1 MTKRLIALVLAL
13 LPLSV
18 GAETLLGVVSERSA
32 PTLAAGAERF
42 HEQYPDHDV
51 ILRTTGQIA
60 DLERAELEALWQRAD
75 GVVMTAVFGEAV
87 VPRLTRLARQDGTDR
102 PILGMNSDRQITRA
116 SRLRGE
122 RPLADLDKDTLDELT
137 ANPGADEDPAEHRQ
151 ALAEQY
157 PKQAAWLQA
166 HAYWQ
171 GQGAGNAAGLLAF
184 LAQEVGADVSVPEP
198 DPRSPLRYYH
208 DGEVVAADA
217 LALDDDKPVV
227 TLLDHDTGDRIG
239 EKATLDALCEAV
251 RERDMQCVAALA
263 RWGKAS
269 VTAVETLD
277 ERLGQAPLAAVV
289 SLQGFVIGG
298 GEGREAATQALGAL
312 DVPVLQGM
320 RLTERTEA
328 EWRLSPDGIPAD
340 NVHYQLSMPEFQG
353 VSQPMVLAASEP
365 PRVHELTGIELAVTK
380 PIDEQITAMADRV
393 ANWSELQ
400 TKANSDKRI
409 AIVYYNHPP
418 GRHNIGA
425 DNLDVPASLIT
436 ILKDLKA
443 AGYKVGDIPEDSEA
457 MVALLQQ
464 RGVNLP
470 ENSGELAA
478 MSERVN
484 TMAPA
489 TYRNWFEA
497 LPDHV
502 RQSVNGGPLAGLIP
516 RLQRAQSLERGDTAE
531 SILKQTT
538 GDLHHLLESAEH
550 AAAGR
555 ALDLLDQLETAA
567 EESLTSGDWSRP
579 RELVSALRETGM
591 PGLDGWGEP
600 PGWVMTHDD
609 QLLVPGLQFGN
620 VYIGPQ
626 PPRGWGVREE
636 LLHANLAFPPP
647 HQYLAFY
654 HWLDSEF
661 GADAVMH
668 LGRHSTYEFLPGPRA
683 GLTTNDFP
691 SLISRGLPG
700 VYPYIVDGV
709 GEGLQAK
716 RRGLAVIVDHLTPP
730 LQTTPLYDE
739 LLELRQLV
747 ESFESANE
755 GSAARQRSMERL
767 RRKLDEADLAEEI
780 SAELAHEH
788 GDGETH
794 SHDHDHGGE
803 HDHHHDEGADEPG
816 EHSHEHTHGGV
827 SLDEVEPELLV
838 HEVGH
843 YLTELQEDFMPHG
856 LHIFAQDWDAEA
868 VAMMLDSMGDDVGE
882 EARTKL
888 EDSPAHEREAM
899 LAGLDGEFIPPGP
912 GNDPIRSPDVLP
924 TGRNFHGLNGNL
936 LPTKVGWDLGQRMA
950 DEARQEG
957 GRGNEAVVLWASDT
971 VRNEGAMVA
980 FGLDM
985 LGLKPVWNSRGIVE
999 GLKRQDL
1006 DEGRVRRDVVFTTSG
1021 LFRDLYGE
1029 LLVWLDRGTRLALQ
1043 ASAKTIRERHPALT
1057 VALNSAL
1064 GPAEELGEPG
1074 SEPLERN
1081 RVAAHW
1087 VEDARQA
1094 LSEGLTAE
1102 DAGERSVRRVYGDA
1116 PGSYGAGVNRMAERS
1131 GSWEER
1137 GELADTYLRRLGHA
1151 YGAEVDGEASR
1162 KGFKQSLQ
1170 RVERSYLGRA
1180 SNLYGLMDNND
1191 AFDYL
1196 GGLSLAVEELSGE
1209 APANRIVEHANP
1221 GKASVEP
1228 LETALLQELR
1238 GRYLNP
1244 EWIEGNMEHGYAGA
1258 RTMGSEFMEYLWGW
1272 QVTNPQVIDD
1282 WAWEEVKKVYIDDKH
1297 NLGLDE
1303 FLKEG
1308 NRAHVRTNM
1317 MAIMLVA
1324 AQKEFWDADKQTVE
1338 QLTKGFGQAV
1348 VKNGLPGSGHTAPEH
1363 PMLDWAKE
1371 RMPEEL
1377 RQSFSDVVAKARGE
1391 KAPGET
1397 TVTTVSEI
1405 EPESKANEHAQ
1416 QTEQQ
1421 TSEAPSKP
1429 SKAEHSQA
1437 KEGSEE
1443 QQQQAEQTKKQQS
1456 QDQQSSKS
1464 DKKAPEPP
1472 WSYYWLLAGLLAVL
1486 LGGGIWGGLRSHR

>member
-1 MTKRLIALVLAL
+1 MALAL
-13 LPLSV
+13 LPLTAS
-18 GAETLLGVVSERSA
+18 AETLLGVVSERSA

-42 HEQYPDHDV
+42 HEQYPDHEIV
-51 ILRTTGQIA
+51 LRTTGQIA
-60 DLERAELEALWQRAD
+60 EINKGELEALWQRAD
-75 GVVMTAVFGEAV
+75 AVLLTAVFGDAV
-87 VPRLTRLARQDGTDR
+87 VPRLTRLARQRPGDR
-102 PILGMNSDRQITRA
+102 VIIGLSSDRQITRA
-116 SRLRGE
+116 TRMNGE
-122 RPLADLDKDTLDELT
+122 RPLAKLDKDALDALT
-137 ANPGADEDPAEHRQ
+137 ENPDADADPDEHR
-151 ALAEQY
+151 ARLAEEH
-157 PKQAAWLQA
+157 PEQADWLQA
-166 HAYWQ
+166 RAYWQ
-171 GQGAGNAAGLLAF
+171 GQGADNAAGLLAF
-184 LAQEVGADVSVPEP
+184 LAREAGADVEVPEP
-198 DPRSPLRYYH
+198 EPRSPLRYYH
-208 DGEVVAADA
+208 DGAIVAADD
-217 LALDDDKPVV
+217 LDLDPSKPVV

-239 EKATLDALCEAV
+239 EKATLDALCEQV
-251 RERDMQCVAALA
+251 RERDMQCLAVLA

-277 ERLGQAPLAAVV
+277 ERLGKAPLAAVV

-298 GEGREAATQALGAL
+298 GDGREAATEALVKL

-320 RLTERTEA
+320 RLTKRTEA

-340 NVHYQLSMPEFQG
+340 SVHYRLSMPEFQG
-353 VSQPMVLAASEP
+353 VSQPMVLAASES
-365 PRVHELTGIELAVTK
+365 PRRHELTGIELAVTQ

-393 ANWSELQ
+393 GNWADLQ
-400 TKANSDKRI
+400 AKADEDKRI

-436 ILKDLKA
+436 ILENLKA
-443 AGYKVGDIPEDSEA
+443 AGYEVGEIPEDSEA
-457 MVALLQQ
+457 MVELLQQ

-470 ENSGELAA
+470 ENSDALAE
-478 MSERVN
+478 MHERIN
-484 TMAPA
+484 TMKPGTYKDWFSDLPA
-489 TYRNWFEA
+489 
-497 LPDHV
+497 HV
-502 RQSVNGGPLAGLIP
+502 RQGVNGGPLAALVP
-516 RLQRAQSLERGDTAE
+516 RLKRAIELDRAETAKT
-531 SILKQTT
+531 ILDQTT
-538 GDLHHLLESAEH
+538 GDLHHLLEEAEH
-550 AAAGR
+550 AAAAR

-567 EESLTSGDWSRP
+567 KKSLETGDWSRP
-579 RELVSALRETGM
+579 DKLVDALRETGV

-600 PGWVMTHDD
+600 PGWVMTHNNE
-609 QLLVPGLQFGN
+609 LLVPGLQFGN

-654 HWLDSEF
+654 HWLDRKF

-683 GLTTNDFP
+683 GLTVNDYP
-691 SLISRGLPG
+691 SLISRDLPG
-700 VYPYIVDGV
+700 IYPYIVDGV

-730 LQTTPLYDE
+730 LQTTPLYDQ
-739 LLELRQLV
+739 LLGLRQLV
-747 ESFESANE
+747 ESFESARE
-755 GSAARQRSMERL
+755 GSAARKRSVERL
-767 RRKLDEADLAEEI
+767 REKLAEADLK
-780 SAELAHEH
+780 SELAAEMAHH
-788 GDGETH
+788 GEEGEA
-794 SHDHDHGGE
+794 DHKEGE
-803 HDHHHDEGADEPG
+803 DKAGSEDTKEAQVDI
-816 EHSHEHTHGGV
+816 
-827 SLDEVEPELLV
+827 DAMDDELLV

-843 YLTELQEDFMPHG
+843 YLTDLQEDFMPHG
-856 LHIFAQDWDAEA
+856 LHVFGQDWDAEA
-868 VAMMLDSMGDDVGE
+868 VDMMLASMGDDAGA
-882 EARTKL
+882 EARAKL
-888 EDSPAHEREAM
+888 ERSPEHEREAL
-899 LAGLDGEFIPPGP
+899 LAGLDGDFIPPGP
-912 GNDPIRSPDVLP
+912 GNDPIRSPEVLP

-950 DEARQEG
+950 AEARQEG
-957 GRGNEAVVLWASDT
+957 GPGNEAVVLWASDT

-1006 DEGRVRRDVVFTTSG
+1006 GEGRVRRDVVFTTSG

-1043 ASAKTIRERHPALT
+1043 ASSETIRERHPALT

-1074 SEPLERN
+1074 SEPLDQN

-1087 VEDARQA
+1087 VEDTRQA
-1094 LSEGLTAE
+1094 LSEGLVPE
-1102 DAGERSVRRVYGDA
+1102 QAGERSVRRVYGDA
-1116 PGSYGAGVNRMAERS
+1116 PGSYGAGVNRLAERS

-1151 YGAEVDGEASR
+1151 YGAEIQGEASR
-1162 KGFKQSLQ
+1162 KGFKRSLK

-1221 GKASVEP
+1221 GNAGIEP

-1244 EWIEGNMEHGYAGA
+1244 EWIKGNMEHGYAGA

-1272 QVTNPQVIDD
+1272 QVTNPQIVDD
-1282 WAWEEVKKVYIDDKH
+1282 WAWEEVKKVYIDDAH
-1297 NLGLDE
+1297 DLGLDK
-1303 FLKEG
+1303 FLEKG
-1308 NRAHVRTNM
+1308 NNAHVKTNM
-1317 MAIMLVA
+1317 MAIMLVSV
-1324 AQKEFWDADKQTVE
+1324 QKGFWDADQQTVD
-1338 QLTKGFGQAV
+1338 QLTKQFGQAV
-1348 VKNGLPGSGHTAPEH
+1348 VENGLPGSGHTAPEH
-1363 PMLDWAKE
+1363 PMLDWAAD
-1371 RMPEEL
+1371 RMPDEL
-1377 RQSFSDVVAKARGE
+1377 AQRFSQRVAKARGE
-1391 KAPGET
+1391 TPAAEP

-1405 EPESKANEHAQ
+1405 EPASGEQSPSEQKQQQPDQPAESAQRDQQREKPTAETQNESDKRGE
-1416 QTEQQ
+1416 EQ
-1421 TSEAPSKP
+1421 EAS
-1429 SKAEHSQA
+1429 
-1437 KEGSEE
+1437 E
-1443 QQQQAEQTKKQQS
+1443 QQQ
-1456 QDQQSSKS
+1456 S
-1464 DKKAPEPP
+1464 DKDAPEPP
-1472 WSYYWLLAGLLAVL
+1472 WSPYWLLAALALMLV
-1486 LGGGIWGGLRSHR
+1486 GGGVWGSLRSRA

>member
-13 LPLSV
+13 LPLSA

-42 HEQYPDHDV
+42 HEQYPNHEL

-60 DLERAELEALWQRAD
+60 DLDRGELAALWERAD
-75 GVVMTAVFGEAV
+75 GVLMTAVFGDAV
-87 VPRLTRLARQDGTDR
+87 VPRLTRLARQRAGER
-102 PILGMNSDRQITRA
+102 VILGMNSDRQITRA
-116 SRLRGE
+116 TRLGGE
-122 RPLADLDKDTLDELT
+122 QPLAGMDKEALDELT
-137 ANPGADEDPAEHRQ
+137 ANPGADEDPAKHRQ
-151 ALAEQY
+151 KLAKQY
-157 PKQAAWLQA
+157 PDQAAWLQA
-166 HAYWQ
+166 RAYWQ
-171 GQGAGNAAGLLAF
+171 GQGAGNAASLLAF
-184 LAQEVGADVSVPEP
+184 LAREAGADVAVPEP
-198 DPRSPLRYYH
+198 EPRSPLRYYH
-208 DGEVVAADA
+208 DGEIVAADA
-217 LALDDDKPVV
+217 LELDPDVPVV

-239 EKATLDALCEAV
+239 EQATLDALCNAV
-251 RERDMQCVAALA
+251 RERGMQCVAVLA
-263 RWGKAS
+263 RWGQAS

-277 ERLGQAPLAAVV
+277 ERLGEPPLAAVV

-298 GEGREAATQALGAL
+298 GEGREAATQALEEL
-312 DVPVLQGM
+312 NVPVLQGM
-320 RLTERTEA
+320 RLTKRTEA
-328 EWRLSPDGIPAD
+328 EWRLSPDGLPAD
-340 NVHYQLSMPEFQG
+340 SVHYRLSMPEFQG

-365 PRVHELTGIELAVTK
+365 PRIHELTGIELAVTQ

-400 TKANSDKRI
+400 QTGNSDKRI

-436 ILKDLKA
+436 ILEQLKA
-443 AGYKVGDIPEDSEA
+443 AGYEVGEIPDDSEA
-457 MVALLQQ
+457 MVELLQQ

-478 MSERVN
+478 MSDRVN
-484 TMAPA
+484 TMTPA
-489 TYRNWFEA
+489 TYRDWFEE

-502 RQSVNGGPLAGLIP
+502 RQSVNGGPLAALVP
-516 RLQRAQSLERGDTAE
+516 RLQRARSLERGETAR

-538 GDLHHLLESAEH
+538 GDLHHLLEEADH
-550 AAAGR
+550 AAAAR

-567 EESLTSGDWSRP
+567 GKALTTGDWSRP
-579 RELVSALRETGM
+579 RELVSALQETGV

-600 PGWVMTHDD
+600 PGWVMTHDN

-683 GLTTNDFP
+683 GLTRNDFP
-691 SLISRGLPG
+691 ALIARDLPG
-700 VYPYIVDGV
+700 IYPYIVDGV

-730 LQTTPLYDE
+730 LRTTPLYDE
-739 LLELRQLV
+739 LLGLRQLV

-755 GSAARQRSMERL
+755 GSPARERSVERL
-767 RRKLDEADLAEEI
+767 REKLAELDLEGELAAEMAHGHGESEGEEQASGDEAA
-780 SAELAHEH
+780 
-788 GDGETH
+788 GDEAPQG
-794 SHDHDHGGE
+794 
-803 HDHHHDEGADEPG
+803 DEP
-816 EHSHEHTHGGV
+816 EDDAEKV
-827 SLDEVEPELLV
+827 DLDTVDAELLV

-856 LHIFAQDWDAEA
+856 LHIFGRDWDSQA
-868 VAMMLDSMGDDVGE
+868 VDMMLESMGDDAGAQ
-882 EARTKL
+882 AREKL
-888 EDSPAHEREAM
+888 EASPRHEREAL
-899 LAGLDGEFIPPGP
+899 LAGLDGAFIPPGP
-912 GNDPIRSPDVLP
+912 GNDPIRSPEVLP

-950 DEARQEG
+950 AEARQEG
-957 GRGNEAVVLWASDT
+957 GQGNEAVVLWASDT

-999 GLKRQDL
+999 GLKRQEL
-1006 DEGRVRRDVVFTTSG
+1006 AEGRVRRDVVFTTSG

-1043 ASAKTIRERHPALT
+1043 ASAETIRERHPALT

-1074 SEPLERN
+1074 SEPLSRN

-1087 VEDARQA
+1087 VKDARQA
-1094 LSEGLTAE
+1094 LSEGLSPE

-1116 PGSYGAGVNRMAERS
+1116 PGSYGAGVNRLAERS

-1151 YGAEVDGEASR
+1151 YGAEIDGEASR
-1162 KGFKQSLQ
+1162 QGFRRSLK

-1221 GKASVEP
+1221 GNASVEP

-1244 EWIEGNMEHGYAGA
+1244 EWIKGNMEHGYAGA

-1282 WAWEEVKKVYIDDKH
+1282 WAWEEVKKVYIDDAH
-1297 NLGLDE
+1297 NLGLDK
-1303 FLKEG
+1303 FLKKG

-1324 AQKEFWDADKQTVE
+1324 AQKGFWDANKQTVD
-1338 QLTKGFGQAV
+1338 QLTKAFGQAV

-1371 RMPEEL
+1371 RMPDEL
-1377 RQSFSDVVAKARGE
+1377 SDAFGQVVAKARGQQRPE
-1391 KAPGET
+1391 ET

-1405 EPESKANEHAQ
+1405 KPQSSADKQ
-1416 QTEQQ
+1416 QAKQSQKETPK
-1421 TSEAPSKP
+1421 APSEP
-1429 SKAEHSQA
+1429 SKAERPAAQEQA
-1437 KEGSEE
+1437 QK
-1443 QQQQAEQTKKQQS
+1443 QQKAEQAEKRQS
-1456 QDQQSSKS
+1456 ANQRDNES
-1464 DKKAPEPP
+1464 DKEAPEPP
-1472 WSYYWLLAGLLAVL
+1472 WSPYWLLAGLLAVL
-1486 LGGGIWGGLRSHR
+1486 VGGSVWGGLRSRG